1 MVLCC
6 HLQVVPGPVDCA
18 VEGAAEDVHP
28 ELGPGRGDLPS
39 HARQLR
45 LPLLPELSRV
55 VVAVSDNMI
64 Q

>member
-1 MVLCC
+1 M
-6 HLQVVPGPVDCA
+6 
-18 VEGAAEDVHP
+18 EGAAEDVHP
-28 ELGPGRGDLPS
+28 ELGPGRDDLPR